1 MEKNSL
7 WKFDNAVLR
16 VLDVKENFVLVMDC
30 IKRTMPRWV
39 EAQELESF
47 EEITL
52 QEVCDTT
59 VIELSDMDSLD
70 ADSRRLAYERYT
82 MIAGILP
89 FVNDEK
95 MRSEMIGQAAKEW
108 DVTKQT
114 VRMYLCLYLA
124 YQNISVLAPKKH
136 REQKDLSD
144 DEKNMRWALNRF
156 FYNQNKNSLR
166 TAYTMMLKE
175 KYCDISGM
183 LLAEY
188 PSFYQFRYY
197 YRKNRSLQNYYISRD
212 GMKNYQ
218 RTHRPLLGNGVQE
231 FASAVGIG
239 MLDATICDIYLV
251 DEAGNLIGRPLLT
264 ACIDA
269 FSSLCCGYS
278 LSWEGGVYSLRGLM
292 LNIVSDK
299 VALCKKHGISI
310 PKKQWNCDKL
320 PATFVTDMGSEY
332 KSETFEQIAEL
343 GVRVVNLPAYRPELK
358 GTVEKFFDLLQ
369 GSYKP
374 FLKGKGIIEP
384 DYRERG
390 AHDYRKDTCLTMAD
404 FEKIILRCIIH
415 YNSKRIIEN
424 FPYTESMI
432 QEQVEPFASSI
443 WDWGKNQP
451 GANFVSVSKERLIL
465 TLLPRTAGRFSRN
478 GLRVNQMRYKNENY
492 TEKYL
497 SGGTATAAYN
507 PEDVSAV
514 WIIENGEY
522 IRFELIER
530 RFTGKSI
537 SQVQTMQDRQ
547 KGLVKAATGVA
558 TQAQIDLAEYIETI
572 ASAATKQEDV
582 SIKAVRKTRRREQE
596 KTHKDYLRV
605 GTFNEE

>member
-7 WKFDNAVLR
+7 WKSDNTVLR
-16 VLDVKENFVLVMDC
+16 VLDVKKNLVLVIDC
-30 IKRTMPRWV
+30 IKRAMPRWV
-39 EAQELESF
+39 EAQELETF
-47 EEITL
+47 EETTL
-52 QEVCDTT
+52 QDACDTT
-59 VIELSDMDSLD
+59 NIELSDMDSLD

-108 DVTKQT
+108 EVTKQT

-124 YQNISVLAPKKH
+124 YQDISVLAPKKH
-136 REQKDLSD
+136 REQKDLSN
-144 DEKNMRWALNRF
+144 DEKNMRWALNKF

-175 KYCDISGM
+175 KYCDTSGM

-251 DEAGNLIGRPLLT
+251 DEAGNLIGRPILT

-299 VALCKKHGISI
+299 VALCKTHGISI
-310 PKKQWNCDKL
+310 QKKQWNCDKL

-390 AHDYRKDTCLTMAD
+390 AHDYRKDACLTMAD
-404 FEKIILRCIIH
+404 FEKIILRCIVH

-424 FPYTESMI
+424 FPYTEAMI

-443 WDWGKNQP
+443 WEWGKNQP
-451 GANFVSVSKERLIL
+451 GANLVGVSEKQLIL
-465 TLLPRTAGRFSRN
+465 TLLPRTMGRFSRN

-497 SGGTATAAYN
+497 SGGTVTAAYN

-530 RFTGKSI
+530 RFTGKNI

-547 KGLVKAATGVA
+547 KRLVKAATGVA
-558 TQAQIDLAEYIETI
+558 TQAQIALAEYIETI
-572 ASAATKQEDV
+572 ASAAIKQEDV
-582 SIKAVRKTRRREQE
+582 SIKAIRKTRRREQE
-596 KTHKDYLRV
+596 KTHKDYLKV
-605 GTFNEE
+605 GVFDEE